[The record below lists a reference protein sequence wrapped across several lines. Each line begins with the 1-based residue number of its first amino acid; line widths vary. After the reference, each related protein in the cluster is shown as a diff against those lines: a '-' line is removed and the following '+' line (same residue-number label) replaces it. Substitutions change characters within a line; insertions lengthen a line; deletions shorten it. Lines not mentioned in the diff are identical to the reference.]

1 MGKVIAVA
9 NQKGGVGKSTTVV
22 NLAASLGIKGKKVL
36 CIDMDSQGN
45 TTSGFGIKKK
55 GIEAGVSDVLL
66 GNRRIQ
72 DCVLKTAYK
81 NVSVLPTNM
90 DLAGC
95 AYTLA
100 KMENRNSRLK
110 MQILTCRDDYD
121 YILIDCP
128 PSVDELILNA
138 LTACDSILIPFT
150 CDFYTME
157 GMSQFMETIR
167 RMRQQLNPSM
177 EIEGVVFTRVDFRL
191 NLTVQVMEEVRKHF
205 PNKVYKTTIPQNVR
219 ISEAPSHG
227 RPVWY
232 YDKTSKGATA
242 YMDLC
247 NEFLKIQKA
256 NAKGGVTIG

>member
-22 NLAASLGIKGKKVL
+22 NLAASLGVKGKKVL

-55 GIEAGVSDVLL
+55 SLTAGVSDTLL

-72 DCVLKTAYK
+72 DCIIKTAFK
-81 NVSVLPTNM
+81 NVSVLPTNL

-95 AYTLA
+95 AHALG

-110 MQILTCRDDYD
+110 MQVLTCKNDYD

-128 PSVDELILNA
+128 PSLNELILNA
-138 LTACDSILIPFT
+138 LTASDSVMVPFT
-150 CDFYTME
+150 CDFYTLE
-157 GMSQFMETIR
+157 GMSQFMETV
-167 RMRQQLNPSM
+167 RMVRQKLNPSLD
-177 EIEGVVFTRVDFRL
+177 IEGVVFTKVDSRL
-191 NLTVQVMEEVRKHF
+191 NLTLQVMEEVKKHF
-205 PNKVYKTTIPQNVR
+205 GDKVYATTIPQNVR

-227 RPVWY
+227 RPVYY
-232 YDKTSKGATA
+232 YDKSSRGSQA
-242 YMDLC
+242 YMELC
-247 NEFLKIQKA
+247 AEFLKRQKKA
-256 NAKGGVTIG
+256 EKEA